1 MFNVEVVP
9 LLLSSMEHQVD
20 LLVDPQVDL
29 GHGEEILEETVVA
42 HGVMVEP
49 LAQVEIHG
57 EIMEDL
63 VVVVEAA
70 PGQVVQMDQGDLQE
84 LVEIHGQEVLAVVV
98 EQVGVVPGQ
107 AVPVDQVETQ
117 ELVVVPG
124 QEAQLVVEIL
134 VDQLGQVAQQA
145 LVVLQA
151 AVEELQ
157 QDQAAQED
165 LVQ

>member
-20 LLVDPQVDL
+20 LLVEPQVDL

-49 LAQVEIHG
+49 LGQVEIHG

-63 VVVVEAA
+63 VVVV
-70 PGQVVQMDQGDLQE
+70 DQGDLQE
-84 LVEIHGQEVLAVVV
+84 LVEVHGQEVLVVVV
-98 EQVGVVPGQ
+98 EQVGVVPGR
-107 AVPVDQVETQ
+107 AVPVDPVETQ

-124 QEAQLVVEIL
+124 QEARLVVEIL